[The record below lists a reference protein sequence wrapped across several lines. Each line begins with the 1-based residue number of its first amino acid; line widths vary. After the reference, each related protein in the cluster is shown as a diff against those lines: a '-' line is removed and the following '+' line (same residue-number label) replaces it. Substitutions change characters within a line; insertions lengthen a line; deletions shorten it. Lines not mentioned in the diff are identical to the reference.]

1 MSKKITKIVLT
12 GGPAGGKTTLISRIL
27 HEFKQEEGWRVF
39 TIPETATEL
48 ISGFGIRP
56 FGNCMSMLAF
66 QDFVIA
72 DQIHKEK
79 LALDAAQIV
88 NEDNILIIYDRALM
102 DDKAYIS
109 DEEFAEVLSHFD
121 GRTEASVLAGYD
133 AVLHLVTCAK
143 GAEFAYNLANEARTE
158 SLEYAREMDD
168 RTLRAWSGHPNLHII
183 DNSDD
188 FEQKMNRAMREI
200 YRVLGEPEPMVA
212 KRKFLIEMPDLEQLK
227 KKYNAVMLDMM
238 QSYLVVTQP
247 GVERRIRQQ
256 KNGED
261 YLYFYTEKHTRE
273 DGAKWVTEKP
283 ISEKQYVKYLMES
296 DSALH
301 HVRKNKYRFIAD
313 TCRYEVDVYPF
324 SGDKAILFQYAPSND
339 TVIPEELKVIREVTG
354 EEEYKNRM
362 LALVQKL

>member
-1 MSKKITKIVLT
+1 M
-12 GGPAGGKTTLISRIL
+12 
-27 HEFKQEEGWRVF
+27 
-39 TIPETATEL
+39 
-48 ISGFGIRP
+48 
-56 FGNCMSMLAF
+56 
-66 QDFVIA
+66 
-72 DQIHKEK
+72 
-79 LALDAAQIV
+79 
-88 NEDNILIIYDRALM
+88 
-102 DDKAYIS
+102 
-109 DEEFAEVLSHFD
+109 
-121 GRTEASVLAGYD
+121 
-133 AVLHLVTCAK
+133 LHLVTCAK

-324 SGDKAILFQYAPSND
+324 SEDKAILFQYAPSND

-354 EEEYKNRM
+354 EPRGEE
-362 LALVQKL
+362 L

>member
-1 MSKKITKIVLT
+1 
-12 GGPAGGKTTLISRIL
+12 
-27 HEFKQEEGWRVF
+27 
-39 TIPETATEL
+39 
-48 ISGFGIRP
+48 
-56 FGNCMSMLAF
+56 
-66 QDFVIA
+66 
-72 DQIHKEK
+72 
-79 LALDAAQIV
+79 
-88 NEDNILIIYDRALM
+88 
-102 DDKAYIS
+102 
-109 DEEFAEVLSHFD
+109 
-121 GRTEASVLAGYD
+121 
-133 AVLHLVTCAK
+133 
-143 GAEFAYNLANEARTE
+143 
-158 SLEYAREMDD
+158 
-168 RTLRAWSGHPNLHII
+168 
-183 DNSDD
+183 
-188 FEQKMNRAMREI
+188 MNRAMREI

-324 SGDKAILFQYAPSND
+324 SEDKAILFQYAPSND
-339 TVIPEELKVIREVTG
+339 TVIPEEMKVIREVTG